1 MMIVLSNNQVI
12 ISNAESKPNDFGETK
27 QSTVYHY
34 AKQEWQCGTA
44 RNIKE
49 PVEIDEAIAKAFG
62 RSLCAM
68 CYETRE
74 REDQMD
80 VLNGLVQNILKTD
93 WMQLVRLL
101 PSHLEVRI
109 YAHGVKKQPLKIWS
123 SYHDI

>member
-1 MMIVLSNNQVI
+1 MTLLVI
-12 ISNAESKPNDFGETK
+12 ISNAESEPNDDGIKK
-27 QSTVYHY
+27 QSIVYHY

-49 PVEIDEAIAKAFG
+49 PVEVEERLAKAFG
-62 RSLCAM
+62 RSICAM
-68 CYETRE
+68 CAETRE
-74 REDQMD
+74 REDQMN
-80 VLNGLVQNILKTD
+80 VLDGLVKNILKTD